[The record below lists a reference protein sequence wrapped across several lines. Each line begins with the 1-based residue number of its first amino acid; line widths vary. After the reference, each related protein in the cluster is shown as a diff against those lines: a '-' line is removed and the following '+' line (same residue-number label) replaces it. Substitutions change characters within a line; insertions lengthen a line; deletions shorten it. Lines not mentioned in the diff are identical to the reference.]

1 MYIEVYIDRDRLGAI
16 RRLEKFF
23 KWQKSEGQLRK
34 RYSQFVHRP
43 RNFGAKV
50 QKYL

>member
-1 MYIEVYIDRDRLGAI
+1 MYIEVYIDILGRRDQAA
-16 RRLEKFF
+16 EKFF
-23 KWQKSEGQLRK
+23 KWQKGEGKPRSGCS
-34 RYSQFVHRP
+34 RIVHGF